1 MLRIVLKEP
10 IPYCRVKPSPIIGYD
25 HVSTGR
31 IYLIWKQIK
40 VSLCEKLPARLPRS
54 GHGEWRNTF
63 ALHALVAAILHTAYM
78 IEAAQYQVN
87 LNMLCRDTNGSQD
100 LPGPTIAAIVLAA
113 CNCGLLYY
121 LTFCFMTDK

>member
-1 MLRIVLKEP
+1 MR
-10 IPYCRVKPSPIIGYD
+10 PSY
-25 HVSTGR
+25 
-31 IYLIWKQIK
+31 WKLFK

-78 IEAAQYQVN
+78 IEAAQYQVER
-87 LNMLCRDTNGSQD
+87 NMDCRDAMELSASNPKQE
-100 LPGPTIAAIVLAA
+100 LPGPTIAAIVFAA

>member
-1 MLRIVLKEP
+1 MRP
-10 IPYCRVKPSPIIGYD
+10 SYWKPF
-25 HVSTGR
+25 
-31 IYLIWKQIK
+31 K

-78 IEAAQYQVN
+78 IEAAQYQVER
-87 LNMLCRDTNGSQD
+87 NMDCRDAMELSAANPKQE
-100 LPGPTIAAIVLAA
+100 LPGPTIAAIVFAA

>member
-1 MLRIVLKEP
+1 MLQHVQDCFAIDL
-10 IPYCRVKPSPIIGYD
+10 IGGIA
-25 HVSTGR
+25 HFLVVVFNC
-31 IYLIWKQIK
+31 KNCQQIK
-40 VSLCEKLPARLPRS
+40 AALCEKLPARLPRS

-87 LNMLCRDTNGSQD
+87 RNIDCRDAKEINENASQD
-100 LPGPTIAAIVLAA
+100 LPGPTIAAIVFAA